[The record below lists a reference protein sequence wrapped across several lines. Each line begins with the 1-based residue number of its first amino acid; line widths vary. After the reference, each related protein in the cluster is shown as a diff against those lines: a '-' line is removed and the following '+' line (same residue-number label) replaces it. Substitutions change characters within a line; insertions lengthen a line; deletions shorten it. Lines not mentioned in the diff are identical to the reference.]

1 MLAGVRSIVCTAW
14 TVDDVLS
21 ALTSDL
27 FWELLC
33 ANDDGVVDLHA
44 IVGQVRVTLAE
55 LSREDAVA
63 RIDTLRAAAP
73 AGRTRF
79 VLEAAAAGLRPGRPF
94 ARPYDWAPLFVV
106 GEPLVT
112 WRAS

>member
-1 MLAGVRSIVCTAW
+1 VRSIVCTAW

-27 FWELLC
+27 FWELVC

-44 IVGQVRVTLAE
+44 IVGQVRATLGE
-55 LSREDAVA
+55 ISREDAVA

-73 AGRTRF
+73 AGRARF
-79 VLEAAAAGLRPGRPF
+79 VLEAAAAGLPPGRPF